1 MVETFSATL
10 ASSSACIRLSPRSAW
25 ISCTIRRE
33 MSAATSAA
41 RGTSAAE
48 TSDALSAADGFD
60 LFIDGSYV
68 VA

>member
-1 MVETFSATL
+1 
-10 ASSSACIRLSPRSAW
+10 
-25 ISCTIRRE
+25 

-48 TSDALSAADGFD
+48 TSDALSAPDGFD

>member
-1 MVETFSATL
+1 
-10 ASSSACIRLSPRSAW
+10 
-25 ISCTIRRE
+25 

-48 TSDALSAADGFD
+48 TWDTLSAADGFD